1 MVNNFTKMKTPLN
14 TQTTTIS
21 HNSHGEQEL
30 QDMGKINIS

>member
-1 MVNNFTKMKTPLN
+1 MVDNFTKMKTPLN
-14 TQTTTIS
+14 TTIS